1 MSEFVPTNRT
11 GVVRHPERAIY
22 DRQRIY
28 SILDEAFIC
37 HVGYVVERQPFV
49 IPMVYGRSGD
59 RIFLH
64 GSALSRTLCSLAEGI
79 DACVTVTLV
88 DGLVL
93 ARSAFRHSINYRSV
107 VILGKARPVTDP
119 AEKFEA
125 LQCVTNHVATGR
137 WDEVRQPDEAEMT
150 STGVLV
156 MPLNEVSAKSR
167 SGFPID
173 LERDLSLPVWAGVI
187 PVRMELGEPVA
198 DTHVPVDVPV
208 VDKNKFTRST

>member
-1 MSEFVPTNRT
+1 VIDAERPHRVC
-11 GVVRHPERAIY
+11 RAIY

-28 SILDEAFIC
+28 SILDEAFMC
-37 HVGYVVERQPFV
+37 HVGYVIERQPFV
-49 IPMVYGRSGD
+49 IPMIYGRSGD

-64 GSALSRTLCSLAEGI
+64 GSALSRTVCSLADGI

-107 VILGKARPVTDP
+107 VILGKARPVTDRV
-119 AEKFEA
+119 EKFEA
-125 LQCVTNHVATGR
+125 LQCLTNHVAAGR
-137 WDEVRQPDEAEMT
+137 WEEVRQPDETEMM
-150 STGVLV
+150 STGVLA

-173 LERDLSLPVWAGVI
+173 LQRDYSFPVWAGVI

-198 DTHVPVDVPV
+198 DTHVPADVPV
-208 VDKNKFTRST
+208 LDKNRFTR